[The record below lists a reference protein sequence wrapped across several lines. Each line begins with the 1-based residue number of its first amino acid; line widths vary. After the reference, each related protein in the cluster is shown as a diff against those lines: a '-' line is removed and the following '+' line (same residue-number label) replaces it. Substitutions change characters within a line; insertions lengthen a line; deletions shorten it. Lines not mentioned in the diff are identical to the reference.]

1 MYDVS
6 AQGIDEC
13 MINVHYYYYHKT
25 GRGVWV
31 DYLMFTVVL
40 LGQQRLVDLEDDPI
54 KQRSVDALGHGI
66 PRGHRLV
73 MNKQCCDAGCF

>member
-1 MYDVS
+1 VS

-13 MINVHYYYYHKT
+13 MINVHYYYYYHKT
-25 GRGVWV
+25 GLGVCV

-40 LGQQRLVDLEDDPI
+40 LGQQSLVDLEDDPI
-54 KQRSVDALGHGI
+54 KQCSVDALGHGV

-73 MNKQCCDAGCF
+73 INKQHCDAGCF